1 MEKVYEI
8 LKSKNM
14 LVKKLMP
21 YCTFGDVLRMNE
33 NERPVRRIND
43 DLVFY
48 ATHFSDIEDISRFKR
63 KKYKALKGEKY
74 LLIKHQVTPDYIIIE
89 EPKFI
94 IQNYYNDGKAQILVS
109 EDSKEEFKF

>member
-8 LKSKNM
+8 LKTKKM
-14 LVKKLMP
+14 LDKKLMP
-21 YCTFGDVLRMNE
+21 YCTFGDVVRMTE
-33 NERPVRRIND
+33 DERPVRRIND

-63 KKYKALKGEKY
+63 KKYKTLKGEKY
-74 LLIKHQVTPDYIIIE
+74 LLIKHQVTPDYIVIE

-94 IQNYYNDGKAQILVS
+94 IQNYYNECKTQILVS
-109 EDSKEEFKF
+109 EDSKEELKF